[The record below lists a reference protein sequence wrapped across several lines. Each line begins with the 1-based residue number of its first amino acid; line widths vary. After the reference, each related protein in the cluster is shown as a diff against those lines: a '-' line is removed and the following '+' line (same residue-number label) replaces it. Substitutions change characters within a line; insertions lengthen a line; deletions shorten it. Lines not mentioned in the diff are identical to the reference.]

1 MTTDFISGL
10 VSAKSLVNKIG
21 CGLMVLAIVLCFF
34 HLWWGIGA
42 LFVVGA
48 LVCGVNALCIVMP
61 GNAGYQI
68 VLGKLLNSPLD
79 AGLRFVWPFITS
91 VTEVDVRL
99 QKHEDTNTMKTA
111 NLRDITLTY
120 ALTYQ
125 VDKRYV
131 HFLHAAIG
139 ENEFVNKALCPWLDA
154 VMTSIVAS
162 KTYEDINGK
171 IADLSSEVK
180 NAYLDEVEKQ
190 CKALTGKLPDHS
202 DGINFFANI
211 SVAIIDVKFDEE
223 YTQAVS
229 KLAKTIKEKE
239 IIEAQAEQLKISA
252 TAKADAL
259 RIEAEAEAAALK
271 IKGDS
276 ENEIR
281 KNLGKILKS
290 HPELIKEELAKNFP
304 KVFGGN
310 SIINL
315 DDILGK

>member
-21 CGLMVLAIVLCFF
+21 GILLVLAIALCFF
-34 HLWWGIGA
+34 HLGWGIVA
-42 LFVVGA
+42 IVTIIAIVL
-48 LVCGVNALCIVMP
+48 GVNALCIVMP

-68 VLGKLLNSPLD
+68 VLGKLINKPVPT
-79 AGLRFVWPFITS
+79 GLQFVWPFISS

-131 HFLHAAIG
+131 HLLHATIG
-139 ENEFVNKALCPWLDA
+139 ENEFISKALCPWLDA

-171 IADLSSEVK
+171 IADLSTEVK
-180 NAYLDEVEKQ
+180 DAYLAEVEEK
-190 CKALTGKLPDHS
+190 CKALTGKQPDHS
-202 DGINFFANI
+202 DGVNFFANI

-223 YTQAVS
+223 YTEAVS
-229 KLAKTIKEKE
+229 KLAKTLKEKE
-239 IIEAQAEQLKISA
+239 IIAAQAEQLKISA
-252 TAKADAL
+252 QAKADAL
-259 RIEAEAEAAALK
+259 RIEAEAEADALRT
-271 IKGDS
+271 KGAS

-281 KNLGKILKS
+281 KALGKILER

>member
-21 CGLMVLAIVLCFF
+21 GILLVLAIALCFF
-34 HLWWGIGA
+34 HLGWGITA
-42 LFVVGA
+42 IVIIIL
-48 LVCGVNALCIVMP
+48 LVLGVNSLCIVMP

-79 AGLRFVWPFITS
+79 AGLRIVWPFITS

-99 QKHEDTNTMKTA
+99 QKHEDTNIMKTS
-111 NLRDITLTY
+111 NLRDIQLTY

-125 VDKRYV
+125 VDKDFV
-131 HFLHAAIG
+131 HLLHATIG
-139 ENEFVNKALCPWLDA
+139 ENNFISTALCPWLDA
-154 VMTSIVAS
+154 VMTEVVAS

-171 IADLSSEVK
+171 LGDLSKEIEA
-180 NAYLDEVEKQ
+180 AYLIKVEDQ
-190 CKALTGKLPDHS
+190 CTALTANRH
-202 DGINFFANI
+202 GIGHNLFKNM
-211 SVAIIDVKFDEE
+211 SVAITDVKFDEE
-223 YTQAVS
+223 YTEAVS
-229 KLAKTIKEKE
+229 KLAKTLKEKE
-239 IIEAQAEQLKISA
+239 IIAAQAEQLKISA
-252 TAKADAL
+252 QAKADAL
-259 RIEAEAEAAALK
+259 RIEAEAEADALRT
-271 IKGDS
+271 KGTS

-281 KNLGKILKS
+281 KALGKILER